1 MTFEA
6 KRLPG
11 DRISSLKK
19 ILEEKGSAVGLEA
32 PSGLSG
38 IVVEKSEFDFVW
50 ESSLTDSASKG
61 LPDASIV
68 SNESRLHTI
77 EEILNVTTKPM
88 IVDGDTGGDE
98 DNFRFLVKRLENQG
112 VSAVI
117 VEDKIFPKRNSF
129 GGTVGAGMEDPDTFS
144 KKLSVGMNTKSTSDF
159 LIIARLESLIAGLG
173 MEETMSRAEKYINS
187 GIDGIMI
194 HSKLKTPDEIIE
206 FIPKYEAL
214 CSKLERRPYLIAVP
228 TTYNSISDKE
238 LIGLGVDIIIHAN
251 HLSRASFQSML
262 DTAKLISE
270 SGRSLESDENIAS
283 VKELFSAVGYDKILE
298 RDSEKTPNISAIIAS
313 AGNQSDDDKPRS
325 LVNISGKPLAYHQ
338 IETLKKVGIENIVIT
353 VNDLDKFEDIQNSG
367 AKIIESNF
375 PEEKKLLHSIM
386 SADKYLNDHALI
398 TYGDI
403 LFNEKIISSLISSKE
418 DIVIAADSSYRYHKH
433 NVDKKLELVSYSEK
447 KSSSNRRQLKMSELH
462 QISRLGKNLDIE
474 SAEAEFIGIA
484 YFSPKGIKDLKQS
497 FSMMSDMGSSEGLLI
512 DVLNFMIKK
521 GIKINSMEFDGGWI
535 ELHTK
540 EDFRMAEEE
549 LKIEY

>member
-32 PSGLSG
+32 HSGLSG

>member
-1 MTFEA
+1 MTFES
-6 KRLPG
+6 KKLPG

-19 ILEEKGSAVGLEA
+19 ILDKKGNAIGLEA
-32 PSGLSG
+32 HSGLSG
-38 IVVEKSEFDFVW
+38 IVVEKSAFDFVW

-129 GGTVGAGMEDPDTFS
+129 GGTVGAGMEDPDIFS
-144 KKLSVGMNTKSTSDF
+144 KKLSVGMETKSTSDF

-173 MEETMSRAEKYINS
+173 MKETMSRAEKYIDS
-187 GIDGIMI
+187 GVDGIMI

-206 FIPKYEAL
+206 FIPKYEQL
-214 CSKLERRPYLIAVP
+214 CSKIGRRPYLIAVP

-238 LIGLGVDIIIHAN
+238 LIDLGVDIIIHAN

-262 DTAKLISE
+262 DTANLISE
-270 SGRSLESDENIAS
+270 SGRSLESDENIAT
-283 VKELFSAVGYDKILE
+283 VKELFAAVGYDKILE
-298 RDSEKTPNISAIIAS
+298 RDSEKTTNISAIIAS
-313 AGNQSDDDKPRS
+313 AGDQSDDEKPRS
-325 LVNISGKPLAYHQ
+325 LVSISGKPLAQHQ
-338 IETLKKVGIENIVIT
+338 IETLRKVGIEDIVII
-353 VNDLDKFEDIQNSG
+353 VNDLDKFKDIENSG
-367 AKIIESNF
+367 AKLIESNF

-386 SADKYLNDHALI
+386 SADKYLSEHTLI

-403 LFNEKIISSLISSKE
+403 LFNEKIVSSLISSNE
-418 DIVIAADSSYRYHKH
+418 DIVIAVDSSYRYHKH

-447 KSSSNRRQLKMSELH
+447 KSPNNRRQLRMSELYEV
-462 QISRLGKNLDIE
+462 SKLGKNLDLE
-474 SAEAEFIGIA
+474 SAEAEFIGVA
-484 YFSPKGIKDLKQS
+484 YFSPKGIKDLKES
-497 FSMMSDMGSSEGLLI
+497 FSKMNKMGTSEGLLI
-512 DVLNFMIKK
+512 DILNFMIKE

-540 EDFRMAEEE
+540 DDFKMAEEE
-549 LKIEY
+549 LNLEY